1 MVDYANVNYSKLT
14 VNDRNPLKRA
24 LQNKRLEH
32 GLQELTALPEN
43 YQGKILDF
51 GAGAGEFCKRISQLL
66 EKSEIVC
73 YEPSKNLRS
82 QAEENVGSIEQIK
95 VEDSITKYP
104 DASFDFIFCLE
115 VFEHLTGEKIEEE
128 LLLIKRLA
136 KSNAKIIIGVP
147 NEIYFAALIKGLLR
161 LKRRYGEVD
170 ARVLNILRASV
181 GFPPRQRPVVLFDGL
196 PYIIR
201 HMGFDHRKFKK
212 QLQKQF
218 KVLKSYGSPNVS
230 LPLFANFEIYYV
242 CRPSS

>member
-1 MVDYANVNYSKLT
+1 MVDYANLNYSRLT

-32 GLQELTALPEN
+32 GLRELTSLPKN
-43 YQGKILDF
+43 YRGKILDF
-51 GAGAGEFCKRISQLL
+51 GSGDGEFCKRISQLL
-66 EKSEIVC
+66 KKTEVVC
-73 YEPSKNLRS
+73 YEPSNNLRS
-82 QAEENVGSIEQIK
+82 QAEENISGIEQIK
-95 VEDSITKYP
+95 IESSIKQYP
-104 DASFDFIFCLE
+104 DDYFDYIFCLE

-128 LLLIKRLA
+128 LLLIKRLT
-136 KSNAKIIIGVP
+136 KPGAKIVVGVP

-170 ARVLNILRASV
+170 ARVLNILRAAA

-212 QLQKQF
+212 QLQKHF

-230 LPLFANFEIYYV
+230 LPLFANFEIYFV
-242 CRPSS
+242 CQPQ

>member
-1 MVDYANVNYSKLT
+1 MVDYANVNYSRLT

-32 GLQELTALPEN
+32 GLRELTALPED
-43 YQGKILDF
+43 YRGRILDF
-51 GAGAGEFCKRISQLL
+51 GAGDGEFCRRISQLL
-66 EKSEIVC
+66 KKSEVVC

-82 QAEENVGSIEQIK
+82 QAEENLNGVEQIK
-95 VEDSITKYP
+95 IEGSIKQYP
-104 DASFDFIFCLE
+104 DACFDYIFCLE
-115 VFEHLTGEKIEEE
+115 VFEHLTEETIKEE

-136 KSNAKIIIGVP
+136 RPGAKIIIGVP

-170 ARVLNILRASV
+170 ARVLNILKASA
-181 GFPPRQRPVVLFDGL
+181 GFPPRGRPVVLFDGL

-212 QLQKQF
+212 QLQKHF

-230 LPLFANFEIYYV
+230 LPLFANFEIYFV
-242 CRPSS
+242 CQPQS